1 MLDKNRLSDE
11 ARSAPPRAPALIESL
26 RGVGYTTE
34 AAIAD
39 LVDNSISAG
48 SSTVWI
54 NFHWDGARSFVTLLD
69 DGIGLTEEGLFAA
82 MQLGSRD
89 PRLERTPGDL
99 GRFGLG
105 MKTASFSQCRI
116 LTVATKREGRAA
128 AFRWDLDYVA
138 DVAKDWKILR
148 GPASNSEHLLAA
160 LERVPHGTLVVWE
173 DLDRLVRSA
182 ATNDRR
188 AHDAFL
194 GVVEKVVFHL
204 SMVFHRFLDGNDPS
218 LRILVNG
225 ADPANRLRPWDPFMS
240 GHPATIRRPASHLG
254 TGETFAEIQA
264 FVLPHRD
271 KLSDKEFQLAAGMDG
286 WTAHQ
291 GFYVYR
297 NQRMLVPGSWL
308 GLASGGRTW
317 TQDEIYKLARI
328 RLDISNAS
336 DFAWDI
342 DIKKSRARP
351 PEALKSRLRAVAI
364 DARETARGVFAH
376 RGRFGNQQADTNLRN
391 VWVTR
396 RSADS
401 IKYLVDRE
409 HPVTARALELS
420 AGGRT
425 AVEHMLR
432 LVEETVPVQRIWL
445 DMTSDAQEVASVPIA
460 SRQELE
466 TVIAGLWSY
475 LRNTVGL
482 DREQARLRLLSTE
495 PFNAQP
501 DLVNELVVRLESEE
515 A

>member
-1 MLDKNRLSDE
+1 MSDE

-39 LVDNSISAG
+39 LVDNSISA
-48 SSTVWI
+48 SSTTIWI
-54 NFHWDGARSFVTLLD
+54 NFHWDGARSVITLLD
-69 DGIGLTEEGLFAA
+69 DGTGLTEEELFAA

-89 PRLERTPGDL
+89 PRSERTPSDL

-105 MKTASFSQCRI
+105 MKTASFSQCRK
-116 LTVATKREGRAA
+116 LTVMAKRDGRTA

-138 DVAKDWKILR
+138 DVAKDWKILV
-148 GPASNSEHLLAA
+148 GPAQSSKHLVGL
-160 LERVPHGTLVVWE
+160 LDQVSHGTLVVWE
-173 DLDRLVRSA
+173 NLDRLVGGA
-182 ATNDRR
+182 ATNDQR

-194 GVVEKVVFHL
+194 GVIERVAIHL
-204 SMVFHRFLDGNDPS
+204 SMVFHRFLDGNTPS
-218 LRILVNG
+218 LKILING
-225 ADPANRLRPWDPFMS
+225 VDEANRLRPWDPFIS

-254 TGETFAEIQA
+254 AGETFTEIQA

-271 KLSDKEFQLAAGMDG
+271 KLSDREFGLAGGKDG

-297 NQRMLVPGSWL
+297 NRRMLVPGSWL

-364 DARETARGVFAH
+364 DARETARNVFAH

-396 RSADS
+396 RSGDS

-420 AGGRT
+420 AGGT
-425 AVEHMLR
+425 NAVEHMLR
-432 LVEETVPVQRIWL
+432 LLEETVPVQRIWL
-445 DMTSDAQEVASVPIA
+445 DMTSDAQEVASGPTA
-460 SRQELE
+460 SKQEME
-466 TVIAGLWSY
+466 TVIAGLWGY
-475 LRNTVGL
+475 LRHTVGL

-501 DLVNELVVRLESEE
+501 DLVNEMVLRLESEGT
-515 A
+515 

>member
-1 MLDKNRLSDE
+1 MLEKSHLSDE

-39 LVDNSISAG
+39 LVDNSISA
-48 SSTVWI
+48 SSTTVWV
-54 NFHWDGARSFVTLLD
+54 NFHWDGARSVITLLD
-69 DGIGLTEEGLFAA
+69 DGTGLTDEELFAA

-89 PRLERTPGDL
+89 PRSERTPADL

-105 MKTASFSQCRI
+105 MKTASFSQSRM
-116 LTVATKREGRAA
+116 LTVMTKQEGHTA

-138 DVAKDWKILR
+138 DVAKDWKILC
-148 GPASNSEHLLAA
+148 GPARGSEHLAAA
-160 LERVPHGTLVVWE
+160 LEQVPHGTLVVWE
-173 DLDRLVRSA
+173 KLDRLVGST

-194 GVVEKVVFHL
+194 GVIERVAFHL
-204 SMVFHRFLDGNDPS
+204 SMVFHRFLDGNAPP

-225 ADPANRLRPWDPFMS
+225 VDEANRLRPWDPFMS
-240 GHPATIRRPASHLG
+240 GHPATIRRPASHFG
-254 TGETFAEIQA
+254 AGETFAEIQA

-271 KLSDKEFQLAAGMDG
+271 KLSDKEFELAAGNDG

-297 NQRMLVPGSWL
+297 NRRMLVPGSWL

-364 DARETARGVFAH
+364 DARETARSIFAH

-396 RSADS
+396 RSGES

-409 HPVTARALELS
+409 HPVTARALEFS
-420 AGGRT
+420 GDGRT
-425 AVEHMLR
+425 AVEQMLR
-432 LVEETVPVQRIWL
+432 LLEETVPVQRIWL
-445 DMTSDAQEVASVPIA
+445 DMTSDAQEVASGPTA
-460 SRQELE
+460 SKQEME
-466 TVIAGLWSY
+466 AVISGLWGY

-501 DLVNELVVRLESEE
+501 DLVNEMILRLEPKGT
-515 A
+515 